1 MSPSPTRRTPIV
13 GADRTPTLGVIPTK
27 VGTQRLAR
35 TIAPLAGALASI
47 LLAAC
52 QSAPRRDATTTPAA
66 IDDTR
71 RSYAELDPWEPTNR
85 RIHAF
90 NKQLDRYVMKP
101 VARTYVNAVPRPAR
115 QGVSNFFNNLQQ
127 PVVAANLLAQG
138 RPAHSGRSI
147 VRFLVNATFGL
158 GGVFDVATHG
168 GAPYYEADF
177 GQTFALWGWDTSR
190 YVVLPVFGG
199 STVRDGLGRAVN
211 SRTSPINWLA
221 EREGPHVGILYGI
234 TSRASA
240 LPNEAFM
247 ENAED
252 DYLLLRDVYF
262 QRRACQIRDCTKDI
276 PDYELPEDLGVEEG
290 Q

>member
-1 MSPSPTRRTPIV
+1 M
-13 GADRTPTLGVIPTK
+13 ADAMLR
-27 VGTQRLAR
+27 A
-35 TIAPLAGALASI
+35 ALAVV
-47 LLAAC
+47 LCAALGAC
-52 QSAPRRDATTTPAA
+52 RAQPRPDVPAPDATTDARQHTYAA
-66 IDDTR
+66 
-71 RSYAELDPWEPTNR
+71 LDPWEPANR
-85 RIHAF
+85 KVHAF
-90 NKQLDRYVMKP
+90 NMELDEHVMKP
-101 VARTYVNAVPRPAR
+101 VARTYVRAVPRPVR
-115 QGVSNFFNNLQQ
+115 QGVANFFNNLQQ

-138 RPAHSGRSI
+138 KPSPSGRSM

-158 GGVFDVATHG
+158 GGVFDVATAG

-177 GQTFALWGWDTSR
+177 GQTFALWGWETSR

-211 SRTSPINWLA
+211 SRTSPINWFA

-252 DYLLLRDVYF
+252 SYLMLRDVYF
-262 QRRACQIRDCTKDI
+262 QRRGCQLRDCTKDI
-276 PDYELPEDLGVEEG
+276 PEYELPEDLGVSDARPVESPPARSRRASSRTG
-290 Q
+290 N

>member
-1 MSPSPTRRTPIV
+1 MTRALRLLV
-13 GADRTPTLGVIPTK
+13 GFAAML
-27 VGTQRLAR
+27 
-35 TIAPLAGALASI
+35 

-52 QSAPRRDATTTPAA
+52 QSTPRRDAAQAPDAA

-71 RSYAELDPWEPTNR
+71 RSHAELDPWEPTNR

-90 NKQLDRYVMKP
+90 NRQLDHYVMKP

-138 RPAHSGRSI
+138 KPAESGRSV

-158 GGVFDVATHG
+158 GGVFDVASRG

-177 GQTFALWGWDTSR
+177 GQTFALWGWDKSR
-190 YVVLPVFGG
+190 YIVLPVFGG
-199 STVRDGLGRAVN
+199 STVRDGVGRLVN
-211 SRTSPINWLA
+211 SRTSPINWFA

-252 DYLLLRDVYF
+252 DYLLMRDVYF
-262 QRRACQIRDCTKDI
+262 QRRGCQIRDCTKDV
-276 PDYELPEDLGVEEG
+276 PDYELPEDLGVEDG
-290 Q
+290 R